1 MRPRIVAPVVKERR
15 DYVAFA
21 PAPQRGRPRE
31 RALPYRGDR
40 DGAPRRPGLDHAQ
53 DETTTMGERMDL
65 PPKQDV
71 ARALLLSGSVF
82 VHLDPRVDGV
92 EVPKWLRRQPQLV
105 LQIGLD
111 MAIPIPDLRVDERG
125 LYGTLSFNRAPFT
138 CLVPWES
145 IFALAG
151 DDGRGMV
158 WPDSMPPE
166 ITAEIER
173 EAGKRAPAPMSAE
186 ADSSAD
192 EDDDRDAPTARGGVV
207 PLRPVRRPAPTTSV
221 SRSSEPPAAPATG
234 GAPSGGDAT
243 VTRQGGKSGKS
254 LPPYLRVIK

>member
-1 MRPRIVAPVVKERR
+1 
-15 DYVAFA
+15 
-21 PAPQRGRPRE
+21 
-31 RALPYRGDR
+31 
-40 DGAPRRPGLDHAQ
+40 
-53 DETTTMGERMDL
+53 MGERMDL

-192 EDDDRDAPTARGGVV
+192 EDDRDAPTARGGVV

>member
-1 MRPRIVAPVVKERR
+1 
-15 DYVAFA
+15 
-21 PAPQRGRPRE
+21 
-31 RALPYRGDR
+31 
-40 DGAPRRPGLDHAQ
+40 
-53 DETTTMGERMDL
+53 MDL

-82 VHLDPRVDGV
+82 VHLDPRVDAV
-92 EVPKWLRRQPQLV
+92 QVPKWLRRQPQLV

-125 LYGTLSFNRAPFT
+125 IYGTLSFNRAPFT
-138 CLVPWES
+138 VLVPWEA

-173 EAGKRAPAPMSAE
+173 EAGKRAPVPATA
-186 ADSSAD
+186 AD
-192 EDDDRDAPTARGGVV
+192 EGGEDEEPSVGAGVV
-207 PLRPVRRPAPTTSV
+207 PLRPAQRPVPTTSV
-221 SRSSEPPAAPATG
+221 SRPVKTTKAIPDQSPPAT
-234 GAPSGGDAT
+234 PSGGDTMTRAT
-243 VTRQGGKSGKS
+243 PKGGGKN
-254 LPPYLRVIK
+254 LPPYLRIIK